1 MHPAAFPL
9 PVVVATVLWGAA
21 PIRGLIRATSEH
33 NASMD
38 FADLPAL
45 FGATLSDEGLQ
56 GFLVEA
62 HPENACSPIAPPP
75 SAPVNGSVF
84 IALLRRFDC
93 NFDLK
98 VLNAQKAGYGE
109 GPGKTRGAGAR
120 EPKEVGRVGLEPR
133 SGVHSEAGWSLGSPS
148 SPSSSCP

>member
-56 GFLVEA
+56 VMLSSFPYVYPGQGL
-62 HPENACSPIAPPP
+62 SI
-75 SAPVNGSVF
+75 
-84 IALLRRFDC
+84 R
-93 NFDLK
+93 
-98 VLNAQKAGYGE
+98 AQ
-109 GPGKTRGAGAR
+109 
-120 EPKEVGRVGLEPR
+120 EVGNG
-133 SGVHSEAGWSLGSPS
+133 
-148 SPSSSCP
+148 

>member
-56 GFLVEA
+56 VML
-62 HPENACSPIAPPP
+62 SPFPY
-75 SAPVNGSVF
+75 V
-84 IALLRRFDC
+84 
-93 NFDLK
+93 
-98 VLNAQKAGYGE
+98 Y
-109 GPGKTRGAGAR
+109 PGQGLSSRVQ
-120 EPKEVGRVGLEPR
+120 EVGN
-133 SGVHSEAGWSLGSPS
+133 S
-148 SPSSSCP
+148 